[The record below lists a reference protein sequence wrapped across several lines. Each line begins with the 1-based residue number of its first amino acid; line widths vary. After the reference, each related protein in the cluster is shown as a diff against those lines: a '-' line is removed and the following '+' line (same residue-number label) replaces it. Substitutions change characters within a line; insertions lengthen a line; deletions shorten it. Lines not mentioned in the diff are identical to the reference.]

1 MTLAGSGDWRSRC
14 SAASLCFLLLSS
26 FSLSPQVI
34 VVGGGLAGLSAAH
47 TVLERGGRC
56 LVIDKKDFL
65 GGNSVK
71 ATSGINGTPTSTQA
85 QQGIPDNAHVFY
97 NDTALSAAGQSM
109 NEIGTA
115 TTAELPSDLR
125 SCCFPRH
132 ASVFISDNSFC
143 LLSIFVCVVR
153 RQEGSRERQASRH
166 AHDFPSG

>member
-1 MTLAGSGDWRSRC
+1 L
-14 SAASLCFLLLSS
+14 FLLSS
-26 FSLSPQVI
+26 FSPQVI

-97 NDTALSAAGQSM
+97 NDTALSAAGQAT
-109 NEIGTA
+109 NEIDSNAGCA
-115 TTAELPSDLR
+115 AFGSSERLLPSSR
-125 SCCFPRH
+125 
-132 ASVFISDNSFC
+132 FC
-143 LLSIFVCVVR
+143 VHF
-153 RQEGSRERQASRH
+153 
-166 AHDFPSG
+166 